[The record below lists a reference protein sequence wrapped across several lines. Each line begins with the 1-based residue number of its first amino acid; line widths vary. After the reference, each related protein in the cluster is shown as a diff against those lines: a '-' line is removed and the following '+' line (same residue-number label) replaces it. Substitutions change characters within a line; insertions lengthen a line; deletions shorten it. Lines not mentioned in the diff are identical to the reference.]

1 MDIARLSVA
10 YRDRGV
16 VAFDLAGGEAGRPCG
31 AHRAAF
37 DLALEGRLGI
47 TVHAGEAAGPESIAG
62 AILHCHAQRI
72 GHGTRLYQDT
82 GLRDYLR
89 DRRIPLEINISS
101 NVHTHAVAR
110 TDDPVREY
118 YDAGVAVT
126 LCTDGWLMSGV
137 SLTDEYWL
145 AHTALGF
152 TRQEIDRII
161 LTAFEHAFLPWP
173 ERQAL
178 PPAHPGRAGGAS
190 VSARRA
196 PLADL
201 LFGVRDRGAAAVARV
216 VGRGSV
222 RWWRAD
228 GAADMRRRRDAAAP
242 VDPRR
247 RGAGAAQRAAHR
259 RARARR
265 DIGLGVALSRD
276 RRSIRWRVVAWGL
289 GLQVT
294 FVIFV
299 LRVPAGQAPFRGL
312 GEFVTGS
319 STTPTRGR
327 LRFRGAG
334 SWIEARRGVR
344 PADPSG
350 HHLCSALFAIM
361 YDLGIMQVVVR
372 CSRRS

>member
-1 MDIARLSVA
+1 MPMLTRETIARLPKAELHTHLDAALRPETMIELARAIGFDLPVWEPAALRRFMQVTDAADLEDYLRRFEYTIPLLQSAEAIERVSYEMVEDAARDHLRYLEVRYCPWLSRRRGLSMERALEAELAGLTRGERDFGVVTRVINCSLRHYDPAISVDIARLSVA

-72 GHGTRLYQDT
+72 GHGTRLYQDP

-89 DRRIPLEINISS
+89 DHRIPLEINISS

-110 TDDPVREY
+110 AEDHPVREY

-137 SLTDEYWL
+137 SLTDEYWR

-152 TRQEIDRII
+152 SRQEIDRMI

-178 PPAHPGRAGGAS
+178 LLRTRAE
-190 VSARRA
+190 
-196 PLADL
+196 LE
-201 LFGVRDRGAAAVARV
+201 
-216 VGRGSV
+216 
-222 RWWRAD
+222 
-228 GAADMRRRRDAAAP
+228 
-242 VDPRR
+242 
-247 RGAGAAQRAAHR
+247 
-259 RARARR
+259 
-265 DIGLGVALSRD
+265 GLR
-276 RRSIRWRVVAWGL
+276 
-289 GLQVT
+289 
-294 FVIFV
+294 
-299 LRVPAGQAPFRGL
+299 
-312 GEFVTGS
+312 
-319 STTPTRGR
+319 
-327 LRFRGAG
+327 
-334 SWIEARRGVR
+334 
-344 PADPSG
+344 
-350 HHLCSALFAIM
+350 
-361 YDLGIMQVVVR
+361 
-372 CSRRS
+372 